1 MAWAEISAGID
12 AMFVN
17 HAQFETGTT
26 PSGIQETNS
35 PVFSSLMDIMSNECK
50 WVILD
55 LGPARAANLEVMS
68 RLRCRLLLEDFHEL
82 VGALRGDN
90 AEDKAALANW
100 FEQWAQRASP
110 GSIDVV
116 IAWDIFN
123 YLNPELCKAFI
134 ELLAPLLKPGAYIY
148 LLAYSQKEMSALP
161 VPFKIISD
169 DRLEYQARTKATRPS
184 PRFNQT
190 ELKNFFSG
198 FAVVKSVLL
207 RNGIQEYLFKHIT

>member
-1 MAWAEISAGID
+1 VRATAGVD

-17 HAQFETGTT
+17 HAKFETGIT
-26 PSGIQETNS
+26 PSGIQETNC
-35 PVFSSLMDIMSNECK
+35 PVFASLMDIMSNEHK

-55 LGPARAANLEVMS
+55 LGPARAANLEVLS
-68 RLRCRLLLEDFHEL
+68 RLRCRLLIEDIHEL
-82 VGALRGDN
+82 ISTFRGDT

-100 FEQWAQRASP
+100 FEQWAQGISP

-134 ELLAPLLKPGAYIY
+134 DLLAPLLKPGAYVY
-148 LLAYSQKEMSALP
+148 LLVYSQKDMSAQP
-161 VPFKIISD
+161 IPFKIISD
-169 DRLEYQARTKATRPS
+169 DRLEYQPSTKATRLA

-190 ELKNFFSG
+190 DLKKYFSQYN
-198 FAVVKSVLL
+198 VVKSVLL
-207 RNGIQEYLFKHIT
+207 RNGIQEYLFRQML